1 MIINHILPT
10 RTIPAEVLPFT
21 IQGPEQIF
29 VMAVIVVT
37 VAVGLLAIAF
47 GKTD

>member
-1 MIINHILPT
+1 MIHILPT

-21 IQGPEQIF
+21 IQSPEQMV
-29 VMAVIVVT
+29 VMAVIAATVT
-37 VAVGLLAIAF
+37 VGLLAIAF